1 MAKFRVKTIHT
12 IEDVIRHNAETLG
25 LAVQESSPVLADVV
39 PESPAS
45 SMETPAV
52 SSESPVPDSPQE
64 TASKEEMELTVSSEA
79 SGPVAADTSDAV
91 TTTESDLLDSVDT
104 SSSSVE
110 PESADSSSKSGK
122 KRKKKTK

>member
-25 LAVQESSPVLADVV
+25 LSLQESSPVLADVV
-39 PESPAS
+39 PGSPACS
-45 SMETPAV
+45 VETPAV
-52 SSESPVPDSPQE
+52 SSESPVSDLPQE
-64 TASKEEMELTVSSEA
+64 TASKEEIDLTVSSEA
-79 SGPVAADTSDAV
+79 SNTVAADTSDAV
-91 TTTESDLLDSVDT
+91 TTTESDVLDSVDT

-110 PESADSSSKSGK
+110 PESTDSSSKSQK